1 MDRCVS
7 EFGSIEVYFA
17 NAGVMGR
24 HTELEDSPLAD
35 FQKTIAVRGWG
46 RERERERERDG
57 EIDRDARA
65 RQTETRDTHAH
76 THTHTHT
83 YTH

>member
-35 FQKTIAVRGWG
+35 FQKTIAVR
-46 RERERERERDG
+46 ERERGGEREIEKKRDR
-57 EIDRDARA
+57 EIHVRV
-65 RQTETRDTHAH
+65 
-76 THTHTHT
+76 
-83 YTH
+83 

>member
-1 MDRCVS
+1 MS

-35 FQKTIAVRGWG
+35 FQKTIAVRE

-57 EIDRDARA
+57 ERDRDARA

-76 THTHTHT
+76 THTHTHAYIHSLT
-83 YTH
+83 RPS

>member
-35 FQKTIAVRGWG
+35 FQKTIAVRRGG
-46 RERERERERDG
+46 GGG
-57 EIDRDARA
+57 EIDREIDR
-65 RQTETRDTHAH
+65 
-76 THTHTHT
+76 
-83 YTH
+83 